1 MDLAEILNQ
10 WPIQPPISDRHSWL
24 HSDEV
29 GRREAITLLNQKQN
43 NGTFLIRKSQKKSMA
58 FVISIMYEKK
68 FHHFEIETQGIYVFL
83 DSGPYL
89 HSLEHLVDHY
99 SIYADGLPCRY
110 VYTIYI
116 LSFYSMQKYIS
127 EETNLKLKI
136 LKSYK
141 SVDQNFWPNSN
152 FRALLSCILACLNG
166 QDVAV

>member
-110 VYTIYI
+110 VYTY
-116 LSFYSMQKYIS
+116 
-127 EETNLKLKI
+127 
-136 LKSYK
+136 
-141 SVDQNFWPNSN
+141 VQNFRYFTSK
-152 FRALLSCILACLNG
+152 
-166 QDVAV
+166 Q